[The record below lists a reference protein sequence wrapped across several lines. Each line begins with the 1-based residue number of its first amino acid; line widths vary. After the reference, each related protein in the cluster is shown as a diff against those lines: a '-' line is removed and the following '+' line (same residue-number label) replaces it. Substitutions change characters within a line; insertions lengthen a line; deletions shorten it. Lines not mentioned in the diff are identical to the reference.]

1 MQKDLAVNPFLTGLT
16 LPAALSATGTLARTV
31 ETVVS
36 PFANVLEAALGQFP
50 EEEGSL
56 EITNAGFGNSELH
69 DFEATQNSHRTL
81 MRQLRF
87 GQPQKPGETGIDFAD
102 VRRQADVLRDD
113 LQQRLQQVLT
123 AVGITEGLEVRL
135 RLNPDDASVEVIGN
149 HPQRVAIEG
158 LFASDPQ
165 LSQDFRN
172 LTAIGQLLHAAETT
186 REFAEAYEKNP
197 WQAVAQFPELFG
209 SSPEVSLLS
218 SPAENEIRLEL
229 DVRESQAGKS

>member
-36 PFANVLEAALGQFP
+36 PFVNVLEAALGQFS
-50 EEEGSL
+50 EEERSL
-56 EITNAGFGNSELH
+56 EIANAGFGNSELH
-69 DFEATQNSHRTL
+69 DFGATHNPHRTL
-81 MRQLRF
+81 LGELLT
-87 GQPQKPGETGIDFAD
+87 GQPQKPGETGIDLAE

-113 LQQRLQQVLT
+113 LQRRLQQVLAT
-123 AVGITEGLEVRL
+123 VGITGGLEVRL
-135 RLNPDDASVEVIGN
+135 RVNPDDASVEVVGN

-158 LFASDPQ
+158 LLASDSQ

-172 LTAIGQLLHAAETT
+172 LTAIDQLLHAADTT

-197 WQAVAQFPELFG
+197 WQAVAQFSELFG
-209 SSPEVSLLS
+209 SSPEVTLLS
-218 SPAENEIRLEL
+218 SPAGTEIRLEL
-229 DVRESQAGKS
+229 DVRESQA